1 MRGYVLIILLSLL
14 WPFAQECAAEGN
26 TVRLTVMARIAT
38 FFRMQVV
45 QQAPALAITAD
56 DVARGYVDINAASNF
71 YVATNTLDG
80 YLIAFRALGGN
91 FRHVI
96 VTGLQAPLEFAGS
109 AGTEVRVASNGRR
122 TDYQLNYRFVLPPDA
137 QPGSYQWPLEISVR
151 SL

>member
-26 TVRLTVMARIAT
+26 SVRLTVMARIAT

-45 QQAPALAITAD
+45 QQAPALTITAD
-56 DVARGYVDINAASNF
+56 DVVRGYVDINAASNF

-80 YLIAFRALGGN
+80 YRIAFRAFGSN
-91 FRHVI
+91 FRNVI
-96 VTGLQAPLEFAGS
+96 VTGLKAPLELGAG
-109 AGTEVRVASNGRR
+109 GGNEVRVDSNGRR
-122 TDYQLNYRFVLPPDA
+122 TDYQLNYRFVLAPDA